1 MMRFSAGIWPAPEA
15 ITARVEQVAVLEQ
28 NIATLLSTAGAAPKI
43 SAVGECGLDHHWNPS
58 GVDGRCESDFDQK
71 MFNGEHELFLMQL
84 DIAKRLNLPVIVH
97 SRDAYEDTLSC
108 IKEGGYDSGVI
119 HCYAYGKKEAASF
132 LDRGWYISLS
142 GSVTYTKKSHMD
154 EMESLIRY
162 IPKEMLL
169 LETDAPYLAPVPCR
183 GQPNTPLL
191 VEHTYRFVAEKL
203 GVTVE
208 ELCRIVDRN
217 AVSLF
222 K

>member
-97 SRDAYEDTLSC
+97 SRDAYAVAVPGTILSALTVVL
-108 IKEGGYDSGVI
+108 IALGLILLSLQPPVLQAGQGEPNHAI
-119 HCYAYGKKEAASF
+119 H
-132 LDRGWYISLS
+132 
-142 GSVTYTKKSHMD
+142 
-154 EMESLIRY
+154 
-162 IPKEMLL
+162 
-169 LETDAPYLAPVPCR
+169 
-183 GQPNTPLL
+183 
-191 VEHTYRFVAEKL
+191 
-203 GVTVE
+203 
-208 ELCRIVDRN
+208 
-217 AVSLF
+217 
-222 K
+222 